1 MSDSD
6 HKILVCVLP
15 SVPLRAEPNDCS
27 EQVSQILAGE
37 IVFAQDEECKGNWML
52 IDSLEDGYT
61 GYADPR
67 HFHSLETGPNKND
80 RSLIH
85 CTDSKWKRNGVK
97 TTIPAGSYVY
107 WSDFKYY
114 LGNHEIIPLSENP
127 IGDAPYSISEAA
139 KNFLGT
145 PYHWGGR
152 TISGIDCSGLT
163 QISARLTGLCLLR
176 DASDQAEQ
184 GSSVEWE
191 NRSVND
197 LGFFQ
202 NETGKITHV
211 GILTAINEIIHAS
224 GEVRIDGLTQEG
236 IIHASSGT
244 LTHKFSHLRRLSID
258 V

>member
-6 HKILVCVLP
+6 LKILVCVLP
-15 SVPLRAEPNDCS
+15 SVPLRAEPNDRS

-37 IVFAQDEECKGNWML
+37 VVIAQDEECKGNWIL
-52 IDSLEDGYT
+52 VDSLEDGYR

-67 HFHSLETGPNKND
+67 HFHSLDTGPNKKD
-80 RSLIH
+80 RSLIN
-85 CTDSKWKRNGVK
+85 CTDSKWQRNGVK

-114 LGNHEIIPLSENP
+114 LGNQEIIPLSENS

-139 KNFLGT
+139 KDFLGT

-163 QISARLTGLCLLR
+163 QISARLTGVRLLR

-184 GSSVEWE
+184 GNSVEWE

-197 LGFFQ
+197 LAFFQ
-202 NETGKITHV
+202 NDEGKITHV
-211 GILTAINEIIHAS
+211 GILTARNEIIHAS
-224 GEVRIDGLTQEG
+224 GEVRIDGLTQDG
-236 IIHASSGT
+236 IIHASSGK
-244 LTHKFSHLRRLSID
+244 LTHKFSHLRRLSD
-258 V
+258 VV